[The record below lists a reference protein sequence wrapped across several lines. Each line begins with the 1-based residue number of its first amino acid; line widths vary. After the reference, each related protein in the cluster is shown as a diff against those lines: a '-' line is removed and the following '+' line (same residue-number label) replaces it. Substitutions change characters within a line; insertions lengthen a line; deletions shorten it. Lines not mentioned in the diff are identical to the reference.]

1 MKKFSRSACA
11 AFTLFA
17 FVSIPM
23 IAHAVPV
30 VFSVGGDTTAA
41 SIQTT
46 VTNFQNA
53 AGNPNNGNGA
63 SALSG
68 RREINW
74 DGGGGVSANAPGGT
88 PFTVFLNARGAL
100 ITTPAPGTGF
110 IQAPPTGAPDGGLA
124 TFFGNATYATIFST
138 FSPLRLFTPVGSNIT
153 DVTFF
158 LPGTNGVTPATVNAF
173 GAVFSDV
180 DLANITSI
188 QYFNP
193 AGASLGTFFAPPG
206 TVANGSLSFLGVAF
220 NQGEL
225 IGRIRITTGN
235 SALGPNANDGGGTDV
250 VVMDD
255 WIFAEPRRIPEL
267 SSLLLLGI
275 GLAGFSIM
283 VMQRIRETNDF

>member
-1 MKKFSRSACA
+1 MKKFGRFAACA

-23 IAHAVPV
+23 LAQAVPV
-30 VFSVGGDTTAA
+30 VFSVGGDSTPA

-53 AGNPNNGNGA
+53 VGNPNNGNGA
-63 SALSG
+63 GVTSG

-74 DGGGGVSANAPGGT
+74 DGGGGVPNNAPGGT
-88 PFTVFLNARGAL
+88 PFTVFLNTRGAL

-158 LPGTNGVTPATVNAF
+158 IPGTNGVVPATVTAF
-173 GAVFSDV
+173 GSVFTDV
-180 DLANITSI
+180 DLANTTSI

-193 AGASLGTFFAPPG
+193 AGASLGTFFAPTG
-206 TVANGSLSFLGVAF
+206 TVANGSLSFLGVGF

-225 IGRIRITTGN
+225 IGRVRITTGN
-235 SALGPNANDGGGTDV
+235 TALGATANDGAGTDL

-255 WIFAEPRRIPEL
+255 FIFSEPGRIPEPV
-267 SSLLLLGI
+267 SLLLLAFGLGVFGI
-275 GLAGFSIM
+275 AGMHRRS
-283 VMQRIRETNDF
+283 EKS

>member
-1 MKKFSRSACA
+1 MKRFSRSAASA
-11 AFTLFA
+11 AFTFFA
-17 FVSIPM
+17 FVAIPW
-23 IAHAVPV
+23 IAYAVPV
-30 VFSVGGDTTAA
+30 VFSVGGDSTAA
-41 SIQTT
+41 SIQNT

-53 AGNPNNGNGA
+53 VGNPNNGNNAG
-63 SALSG
+63 ALSG

-74 DGGGGVSANAPGGT
+74 DGGGGVANNAPGGT
-88 PFTVFLNARGAL
+88 PFTVFLNNRGAL

-110 IQAPPTGAPDGGLA
+110 IQAPPGGPPDGGLA
-124 TFFGNATYATIFST
+124 TAFGNATYATIFST

-158 LPGTNGVTPATVNAF
+158 IPGTNGLIPATVGSF

-188 QYFNP
+188 QYFSP
-193 AGASLGTFFAPPG
+193 AGASLGTFFAPTG

-220 NQGEL
+220 NQNEQ
-225 IGRIRITTGN
+225 IGRVRITTGN
-235 SALGPNANDGGGTDV
+235 SALGPNDGAGIDV

-255 WIFAEPRRIPEL
+255 LIFGEPRRIPEPA
-267 SSLLLLGI
+267 SLLLLGI

-283 VMQRIRETNDF
+283 FMRRIRENR